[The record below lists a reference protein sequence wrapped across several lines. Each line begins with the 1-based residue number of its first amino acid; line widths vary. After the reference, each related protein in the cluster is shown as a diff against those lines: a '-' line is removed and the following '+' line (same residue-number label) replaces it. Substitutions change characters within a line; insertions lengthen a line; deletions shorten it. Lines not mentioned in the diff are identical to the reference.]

1 MKSKHPALHL
11 LRDYGVITLGCAI
24 YAVSFQWFFQPN
36 NIAMGASPAWDRSST
51 ACSPFCRWV
60 PSSS

>member
-1 MKSKHPALHL
+1 MKSKHPALRL

-36 NIAMGASPAWDRSST
+36 NIAMGGFTGVGQIFPS
-51 ACSPFCRWV
+51 CRWV